1 MVEVLL
7 LLLEQIYIKY
17 KIVKEIYYLTMREK
31 YYSNGHNLTGEI
43 LIATAYKKKSKPMDN
58 VQWTLRVTVWGYTI
72 YHELYQHIHDQSE
85 LFQHSMLAYMA
96 F

>member
-1 MVEVLL
+1 
-7 LLLEQIYIKY
+7 
-17 KIVKEIYYLTMREK
+17 
-31 YYSNGHNLTGEI
+31 
-43 LIATAYKKKSKPMDN
+43 MDN